1 MRIPTLFKMHT
12 YCPFFLKKT
21 YMRLKIYRK
30 CDVHSV
36 LELQHPMI
44 EMVALIHKRMLVVDV
59 FEFLVFGQP
68 RLKPT
73 STDVCLSI
81 MNYFASCGCT
91 SRVKTNEQYAERLE
105 KDKER
110 QLEIYRKNV

>member
-1 MRIPTLFKMHT
+1 
-12 YCPFFLKKT
+12 
-21 YMRLKIYRK
+21 MRLEIYRK